1 MILITAI
8 DKNWGIGKDNK
19 LLYSLPEDMAFFKKM
34 TTGKTVLM
42 GRKTLES
49 FKNQKPLPNR
59 KNLVLTS
66 KNFES
71 KYSNL
76 EYINDINNIN
86 FNDDSLILI
95 GGASLYKQ
103 LFNKCKYA
111 YITKID
117 KDDIAPDVY
126 FPNLDLENN
135 WKIEKVIEKAV
146 SKNGIPYEILLYKN
160 EREV

>member
-34 TTGKTVLM
+34 TTGKTILM

-59 KNLVLTS
+59 KNLVLTNQKLKS
-66 KNFES
+66 N
-71 KYSNL
+71 YSNL
-76 EYINDINNIN
+76 EYINDINNIY

-95 GGASLYKQ
+95 GGASLYNQ
-103 LFNKCKYA
+103 LFDKCNYA

-117 KDDIAPDVY
+117 KDEVNPDVY
-126 FPNLDLENN
+126 FPILDLKEN
-135 WKIEKVIEKAV
+135 WEVEKTIEKAV

-160 EREV
+160 KGEV

>member
-103 LFNKCKYA
+103 LFNKCTYA

-117 KDDIAPDVY
+117 KDDITPDVY

>member
-19 LLYSLPEDMAFFKKM
+19 LLYSLPEDMAFFKKI

-59 KNLVLTS
+59 KNLVLTN

-146 SKNGIPYEILLYKN
+146 SKNGIPYEISLYKN